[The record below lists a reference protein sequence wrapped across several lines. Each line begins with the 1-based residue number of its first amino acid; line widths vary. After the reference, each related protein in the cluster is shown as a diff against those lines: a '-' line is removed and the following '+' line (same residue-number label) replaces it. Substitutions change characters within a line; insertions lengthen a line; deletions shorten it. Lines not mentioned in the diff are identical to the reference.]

1 MLDQPSRARASAAGK
16 PSSRRRRQLT
26 GRPSAA
32 FRFACVVRIIAFMKK
47 YPLLFAGAL
56 ALGATLLCPSAL
68 GAEKRPTVG
77 FLVIGTN
84 NVYFMSCYH
93 GAQKAA
99 AELGVDL
106 ILGGPAEPDPAR
118 QDAIVDE
125 WIARGVDAIAA
136 ACDDKDRLSAALRR
150 AESRGIKVITYDAD
164 AQTDARAF
172 FVNQATA
179 ESIGTALMDDAA
191 RL

>member
-1 MLDQPSRARASAAGK
+1 
-16 PSSRRRRQLT
+16 
-26 GRPSAA
+26 
-32 FRFACVVRIIAFMKK
+32 MKK
-47 YPLLFAGAL
+47 PLLFLAGAL
-56 ALGATLLCPSAL
+56 AFGAALASPSAL
-68 GAEKRPTVG
+68 AAEKRPTVG

-125 WIARGVDAIAA
+125 WIARGVSTIV
-136 ACDDKDRLSAALRR
+136 RLAFNRSVV
-150 AESRGIKVITYDAD
+150 SRVG
-164 AQTDARAF
+164 
-172 FVNQATA
+172 
-179 ESIGTALMDDAA
+179 S
-191 RL
+191 